1 MWNRVSWCQKFT
13 LHWTVILTSSKSAHY
28 KNEAL
33 RATNSLLFE
42 VSVRIYES
50 LTPIQ
55 LTLGQALG
63 QMRKVRPEQTPN
75 LTTYV
80 FNSSRTID
88 DTRRLSI
95 KFGPRRRQAERDSS
109 IGHDLQPDLALAEV
123 AERLQRVRFDC

>member
-1 MWNRVSWCQKFT
+1 M
-13 LHWTVILTSSKSAHY
+13 
-28 KNEAL
+28 
-33 RATNSLLFE
+33 
-42 VSVRIYES
+42 RIYES

-55 LTLGQALG
+55 LTIGQALG
-63 QMRKVRPEQTPN
+63 QMRKVRPGQNPN

-88 DTRRLSI
+88 DTRGLSI
-95 KFGPRRRQAERDSS
+95 KFGPRRRQAERNSS